1 MDSWHVPRSVT
12 RPVVRV
18 VHWALPYAVAG
29 LWALVGGGSKW
40 IESRAS
46 RSYVGT
52 EVGKVTAIARAAQS
66 DAHTG
71 SSLARA
77 HAVELAALWAHVVS
91 MEAELMVLRR
101 YASQPPARRNELVA
115 EAKSFYDLRLTEQLN
130 KHADDPAEAA
140 RQALLAAWKP

>member
-18 VHWALPYAVAG
+18 VHWVLPYAVLG
-29 LWALVGGGSKW
+29 LWALLGGGSRW

-46 RSYVGT
+46 RTYVGD
-52 EVGKVTAIARAAQS
+52 EIAKVQIIAVAAQS

-71 SSLARA
+71 ASLAKA
-77 HAVELAALWAHVVS
+77 HAKELAALWSRVVS
-91 MEAELMVLRR
+91 MEAEAMVQRR
-101 YASQPPARRNELVA
+101 YASQPPARRNELVD
-115 EAKSFYDLRLTEQLN
+115 EAKNFYALKLAEQLA

-140 RQALLAAWKP
+140 KQALLAAWKP